1 MVPELVLC
9 LTSGVSVSV
18 LANSFTSGLTFLEV
32 LFGILLCIT
41 SVVNM

>member
-18 LANSFTSGLTFLEV
+18 LANSFTSEIGRAHV
-32 LFGILLCIT
+32 
-41 SVVNM
+41 

>member
-18 LANSFTSGLTFLEV
+18 LANSFTRDRK
-32 LFGILLCIT
+32 
-41 SVVNM
+41 SVV

>member
-18 LANSFTSGLTFLEV
+18 LANSFTDRK
-32 LFGILLCIT
+32 
-41 SVVNM
+41 SVV